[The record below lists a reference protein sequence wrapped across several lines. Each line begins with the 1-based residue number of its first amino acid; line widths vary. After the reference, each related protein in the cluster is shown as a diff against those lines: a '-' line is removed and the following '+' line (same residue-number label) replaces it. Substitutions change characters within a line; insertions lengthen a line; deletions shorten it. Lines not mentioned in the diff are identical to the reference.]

1 MTNPIV
7 KPLIICAAVTGGSPA
22 RSKTPHHPV
31 TPEEV
36 ARSALEC
43 WQAGA
48 AMVHLH
54 ARLEDGSTSTA
65 TAAYLSIVDRI
76 RAAGCDAILNLSAGD
91 DGGRASHDQRV
102 GVVQVGS
109 EVVSLDAG
117 PLNIGGRTYDN
128 SPAYLRRMAATALE
142 AGVSP
147 AIEIFEFGH
156 LQGVAELT
164 RAGLLSSPHYI
175 EFVFG
180 VPGALPLDERLLPIL
195 VEQLPLGSEWSISC
209 QTGDAEI
216 YQRFMLY
223 AFSHG
228 GHVRTGVEDIV
239 YLSPGCFAQTNA
251 ELVEQWAK
259 TAATWGR
266 PLATPDEARRML
278 GISAAKT
285 RAFLGKAATAAV

>member
-1 MTNPIV
+1 MQ
-7 KPLIICAAVTGGSPA
+7 PLIICAAVTGGAPA

-36 ARSALEC
+36 SQSAIEC
-43 WQAGA
+43 WKAGA

-54 ARLEDGSTSTA
+54 ARLADGTTSTDVG
-65 TAAYLSIVDRI
+65 AYNAIVGRV

-102 GVVQVGS
+102 GVIQVGT

-117 PLNIGGRTYDN
+117 PFNIGGRTYDN
-128 SPAYLRRMAATALE
+128 SPAYLRRMSHAVQAAGA
-142 AGVSP
+142 SP
-147 AIEIFEFGH
+147 AIEVFEIGH
-156 LQGVAELT
+156 MHGVRELID
-164 RAGLLSSPHYI
+164 AGLLRPPYYI

-195 VEQLPLGSEWSISC
+195 VERLPAQSEWSISC
-209 QTGDAEI
+209 QSSDPEI

-223 AFSHG
+223 AFTHG

-239 YLSPGCFAQTNA
+239 YLAAGRLARTNA
-251 ELVEQWAK
+251 ELVQQWVK
-259 TAATWGR
+259 TAALWGR
-266 PLATPDEARRML
+266 PVATPGEARSML
-278 GISAAKT
+278 GISPEKT
-285 RAFLGKAATAAV
+285 REFLGRAFETNQLQESA